1 MLDNSSLSPDQASAA
16 RNKWL
21 PCVSGPNDT
30 ILPTSLISNL
40 SVFSSRPGHLSW
52 VSPPCCLPPCRSW
65 CGRWGRRARA
75 RTRFSWH
82 YPGGTWTGSMAHPSS
97 RTVISQL
104 SYIIPWF
111 IPQSPS
117 AWKLAPAQVEPN
129 FVTEYQARLL
139 SWRGVRRTKV
149 RIFQLKALKINH
161 VSLQRIVLDT
171 LPLWSPFF
179 WYPNIISCPVQ
190 EPKC

>member
-30 ILPTSLISNL
+30 ILLTSLISNL

-97 RTVISQL
+97 RTVISKL

-117 AWKLAPAQVEPN
+117 AWRLAPEQVEPN
-129 FVTEYQARLL
+129 FVTWISSQATFLKRCKENQSQNFPIESSKDKSCFSSKNCSRHPSSLE
-139 SWRGVRRTKV
+139 S
-149 RIFQLKALKINH
+149 IFL
-161 VSLQRIVLDT
+161 VS
-171 LPLWSPFF
+171 
-179 WYPNIISCPVQ
+179 
-190 EPKC
+190 